1 MTINV
6 KHIKESKI
14 NEPMVMF
21 PLRQYDELMEYLE
34 DMEDRLSVKERA
46 NDKNIPWSEVKKD
59 IRKKLTAKPSKK

>member
-34 DMEDRLSVKERA
+34 DMEDCLSVKERA

>member
-34 DMEDRLSVKERA
+34 DMEDRLAVKERA

>member
-34 DMEDRLSVKERA
+34 DMEDRLAVKERA
-46 NDKNIPWSEVKKD
+46 DDKNIPWSEVKKD

>member
-21 PLRQYDELMEYLE
+21 PLRQYDELMDYLE
-34 DMEDRLSVKERA
+34 DMEDRLAVKERA
-46 NDKNIPWSEVKKD
+46 NDINIPWSEVKKD